1 MAYADTT
8 EEIGKNYN
16 QIIDWETGIAT
27 WTSHPE
33 RIMINGEWENYSLE
47 NNGNQVIFKSEAI
60 GGLIYDKSSCSY
72 SIYDTGFDGEQIIPS
87 VSIQARSA
95 INGTDVWSNMEVNNQ
110 SCNVDVIQNDKG
122 IIITSTKL
130 LQGSETLFSANG
142 TEINSPQ
149 YDTERLSHE
158 LKLDVRNGI
167 KETFRLFNIADDTK
181 LGISQTIHTGNEI
194 RIGDTIYDV
203 ASVNGQTFDKAW
215 IVENEAEIL
224 GIADEL
230 FYDFDIG
237 IERLHSIRVLDDF
250 GVSKV
255 VMDYAASPGVEN
267 FIEIDP
273 TITLTTPTIGGYV
286 STSGDCTASF
296 VSSSIPGTYNEL
308 FAGLQPN
315 NSSCYRGV
323 LEWDISSIPD
333 TLTGNTSSAAWTS
346 ATYNTLNNKNDD
358 SQANWAIETQADAIV
373 DFTEGNPFGEFGNK
387 GSSI

>member
-8 EEIGKNYN
+8 EEYGKNYN
-16 QIIDWETGIAT
+16 LIIDWETGIAT

-47 NNGNQVIFKSEAI
+47 NNGNQVIFKSNSI

-181 LGISQTIHTGNEI
+181 LGISQTVHTGNEI
-194 RIGDTIYDV
+194 TIGDTTYDV
-203 ASVNGQTFDKAW
+203 ASVNGQVFPKSW
-215 IVENEAEIL
+215 IIENEAEIMR
-224 GIADEL
+224 IADNL
-230 FYDFDIG
+230 NYDFDIG
-237 IERLHSIRVLDDF
+237 IERLNAVRVIDDF
-250 GVSKV
+250 GTSKV
-255 VMDYAASPGVEN
+255 VMDYAASPGAEN

-273 TITLTTPTIGGYV
+273 SISLT
-286 STSGDCTASF
+286 
-296 VSSSIPGTYNEL
+296 
-308 FAGLQPN
+308 
-315 NSSCYRGV
+315 
-323 LEWDISSIPD
+323 
-333 TLTGNTSSAAWTS
+333 
-346 ATYNTLNNKNDD
+346 ATEDKH
-358 SQANWAIETQADAIV
+358 V
-373 DFTEGNPFGEFGNK
+373 DEGNG
-387 GSSI
+387 GSCAADGSGTS

>member
-47 NNGNQVIFKSEAI
+47 NNGNQVIFKSNSI

-130 LQGSETLFSANG
+130 LQESETLFHANG
-142 TEINSPQ
+142 TQISANP

-194 RIGDTIYDV
+194 RIGDTVYDV

-273 TITLTTPTIGGYV
+273 TFTGTYDMIRSV
-286 STSGDCTASF
+286 EDKDNNNQCDASGDYNDNTGQSYLVRLRSTA
-296 VSSSIPGTYNEL
+296 
-308 FAGLQPN
+308 
-315 NSSCYRGV
+315 NSEDCFYSGI
-323 LEWDISSIPD
+323 EFDISSLASGSVITD
-333 TLTGNTSSAAWTS
+333 TKFQFEVDQATSTRDCDYIGMDVQPSTAS
-346 ATYNTLNNKNDD
+346 
-358 SQANWAIETQADAIV
+358 ADAV
-373 DFTEGNPFGEFGNK
+373 FR
-387 GSSI
+387 SIHESGMTGPE